1 MIELTKRQT
10 ELILMFI
17 DKQILENSQIITDTD
32 LKKKL
37 DNETTLL
44 RGFTNEL
51 LQLCDK
57 LSKQPTG
64 GSK

>member
-32 LKKKL
+32 LNKKL

-44 RGFTNEL
+44 RGFTSEL
-51 LQLCDK
+51 LQLCDR
-57 LSKQPTG
+57 LSKQTTG